1 MVRETDRYEYVLEVY
16 RRFDGVYTIT
26 ERNGAG
32 RLRITQL
39 KSDGTP
45 LKEIYID

>member
-1 MVRETDRYEYVLEVY
+1 MENKIERYENILEVY

-26 ERNGAG
+26 ERNDAG

-39 KSDGTP
+39 KSDGTIVN
-45 LKEIYID
+45 ERHIN